1 MFRNRKINNEE
12 RFIENISESYK
23 EFAEYKLVKKFYIV
37 WILNDTQKWE
47 EEVTAEKYL
56 QAVCERKENNNNPLC
71 VPYYT
76 TRRFYAKTKDMED
89 YIEIPRKV
97 FHLIKEWQTTDLNHY
112 FYITRRYRETK
123 MDEFIETLPSEDNN
137 PEQMLINQE
146 KTEKFENFIENN
158 LTEAQKN
165 IFNKIVF
172 DNKTQ
177 SEIARELNVSRQ
189 AIFENLKYIRKKI
202 KNFYNIP

>member
-1 MFRNRKINNEE
+1 
-12 RFIENISESYK
+12 
-23 EFAEYKLVKKFYIV
+23 
-37 WILNDTQKWE
+37 
-47 EEVTAEKYL
+47 
-56 QAVCERKENNNNPLC
+56 
-71 VPYYT
+71 
-76 TRRFYAKTKDMED
+76 
-89 YIEIPRKV
+89 
-97 FHLIKEWQTTDLNHY
+97 
-112 FYITRRYRETK
+112 